1 MGNKVIC
8 LGAVV
13 ADLVALPVTSLP
25 APGGSA
31 RSPEITLHIGGC
43 AANSATGLARL
54 GREVHLCG
62 AVGADPFGH
71 FLKDAL
77 QKEGVLLD
85 HFQVR
90 EGHRTGST
98 FVINTEGEDRRF
110 ISDTGANDGDW
121 PQQVSKNLLDEA
133 AVISVHAHGLADR
146 PHLDELVTWF
156 KAARAGG
163 TRVILDIIRIPGRPL
178 MEELESLLPHVDLF
192 TPNEQEA
199 LALTGESEATTAAER
214 FRQMGAQAVVVT
226 RGGDGLVWVDG
237 EGTGSLPAPSVQEVD
252 ATGCGDGFIAGCID
266 AGLDGLSLRD
276 QLIRGSM
283 VGALVSQEP
292 GAIVGLPD
300 REGLDLMFQ
309 KHQALYSELS

>member
-54 GREVHLCG
+54 GREVQLCG
-62 AVGADPFGH
+62 AVGADPFGY

-90 EGHRTGST
+90 DVHRTGST

-121 PQQVSKNLLDEA
+121 PQQVSKNLLDDA

-283 VGALVSQEP
+283 VGALVSQQP

>member
-1 MGNKVIC
+1 MGSKVIC

-31 RSPEITLHIGGC
+31 RTPEITLHIGGC

-90 EGHRTGST
+90 DGHRTGST

-121 PQQVSKNLLDEA
+121 PQQVSKNLLDDA

-146 PHLDELVTWF
+146 PRVSELVRWF
-156 KAARAGG
+156 EKAQAGG

-178 MEELESLLPHVDLF
+178 MEELEQLLPHVDLF

-199 LALTGESEATTAAER
+199 LALTGAGDVKNAAER
-214 FRQMGAQAVVVT
+214 FYRMGAKAVVIT
-226 RGGDGLVWVDG
+226 RGADGLIWHDG
-237 EGTGSLPAPSVQEVD
+237 EGTGFLPAPEVEEVD

-266 AGLDGLSLRD
+266 GGLEGLPLRD

-283 VGALVSQEP
+283 VGALVSQQP

-300 REGLDLMFQ
+300 REGLESMFQ
-309 KHQALYSELS
+309 KHQSLYSELS